1 LKQEYRFGLQD
12 RWNKYTTSYL
22 NGCQNF
28 CGDGTAMELQL
39 NGWVPDLLFG
49 NSFKFGPLRVLA
61 LQFYTNDLAGSVGVD
76 EKSEKF

>member
-1 LKQEYRFGLQD
+1 MAARTFV
-12 RWNKYTTSYL
+12 
-22 NGCQNF
+22 
-28 CGDGTAMELQL
+28 GTELQL